1 VIEVTNNAVIKRTI
15 SLTKTTFE
23 RKSKLKQQHIC
34 LDKAYNFKQVE
45 QEIIRRGYVPH
56 IPYLRKREEKKEAVE
71 KPCHK
76 TYSENMDSRKNK
88 LVA

>member
-1 VIEVTNNAVIKRTI
+1 VIEVTNDAVIKRTI

-76 TYSENMDSRKNK
+76 TYSENMGRRKNK
-88 LVA
+88 LEA